1 MMTIN
6 AMKRNQRAKVTEL
19 ETNASVREKLC
30 SMGLGPGRSFRLIR
44 NHARQ
49 PYLLGLEGSDT
60 NIALDRELAEGI
72 HVTLL
77 EN

>member
-1 MMTIN
+1 MTIN

-19 ETNASVREKLC
+19 ETDNSVREKLC

-44 NHARQ
+44 NNARQ
-49 PYLLGLEGSDT
+49 PYLVGLEGSET

-72 HVTLL
+72 RIALL